1 MASLRTFEDVL
12 DVVHDEI
19 SIQIGFCEMM
29 RLAQTSKSLM
39 SSVCSRAMEINF
51 APSLDRD
58 ESPRYPYVCPIPLE
72 RVVPLVRQCAGLRRV
87 RLSANFCED
96 ERAPDEV
103 ILALTGYCESLRS
116 LECYDGFEC
125 LGVSD
130 SAIATVARVH
140 TDIAELAL
148 GWQERLTDDALR
160 SIAQHLPKLKVLKID
175 GSTSFTDAG
184 VIELVQSCTSLK
196 TIHLCDLRCI
206 DTEDVNL
213 VIFAIAKNCRRLEDL
228 QLFPD
233 RSIGDYIYPV
243 DTKLDEAFAALAS
256 SCPLLRALELQRS
269 PISDVA
275 LIALADCPIR
285 DLCLCSCPNVT
296 DASVTAFLPTWRIL
310 PNVVVHV
317 EYTAMTAA
325 SILAIAA
332 QVPNLI
338 SLSFFSIIAS
348 IYGCAYVTDAHLDAL
363 ARGCPNLMKFE
374 FDFYHSE
381 METRFKP
388 TYHRPEVVARSWDSE
403 EEDYVPVYR
412 VFLTSEAAVVA
423 FQRALPHFGDHRKLR
438 KILDSYELKY

>member
-1 MASLRTFEDVL
+1 MLALR
-12 DVVHDEI
+12 
-19 SIQIGFCEMM
+19 GGG
-29 RLAQTSKSLM
+29 
-39 SSVCSRAMEINF
+39 
-51 APSLDRD
+51 APVAR
-58 ESPRYPYVCPIPLE
+58 
-72 RVVPLVRQCAGLRRV
+72 RVAGLRRGLRLRRGLLV
-87 RLSANFCED
+87 LVLLLEDDGERLVRLRELELLVRLALEELRELALLLALLGALVRLRPQRLVLRLSANFCED

-206 DTEDVNL
+206 DTDDVNL
-213 VIFAIAKNCRRLEDL
+213 VISAIAKNCRRLEDL
-228 QLFPD
+228 QFCAEGFDEDLE
-233 RSIGDYIYPV
+233 YICPV
-243 DTKLDEAFAALAS
+243 DTKLDEAFAALAPG
-256 SCPLLRALELQRS
+256 CPLLRALDLRRL

-285 DLCLCSCPNVT
+285 DLRLCDCPNVT

-310 PNVVVHV
+310 PDVNLYFGHN
-317 EYTAMTAA
+317 AMTAA
-325 SILAIAA
+325 SISALILAIAA

-338 SLSFFSIIAS
+338 SLSFFSKWSKCI
-348 IYGCAYVTDAHLDAL
+348 TDAHLDAL
-363 ARGCPNLMKFE
+363 ARGCPNLMQFE
-374 FDFYHSE
+374 FDDHHDE
-381 METRFKP
+381 MEARFEP
-388 TYHRPEVVARSWDSE
+388 NYRMEHHWEWPDSE
-403 EEDYVPVYR
+403 DEDYEPVQVYK

-423 FQRALPHFGDHRKLR
+423 FRRSLPHFRDHKKLR